1 MNGGNFCGDTVEF
14 VGARG
19 SPIGRKPR
27 LHSLS
32 ALFPG
37 ATGLNRADSPVIVDH
52 SIGGVE
58 WLRQLAATLA
68 WSFMF
73 AALVDWMFALEQ
85 EFQRV
90 RLFSMGCGLRVR
102 IMMRWYHGVC
112 SPEDVWLVIGSLLP
126 SPVRHVTVKTFAIRC
141 LRRASNVW
149 AQRQKLLERASASLS
164 QYNIGLRDMLDPI
177 NWNTQV
183 C

>member
-1 MNGGNFCGDTVEF
+1 VNGGNFCGDTVEF

-19 SPIGRKPR
+19 SPIGRKPQ

-58 WLRQLAATLA
+58 WLRELAATLA
-68 WSFMF
+68 RSFMF

-112 SPEDVWLVIGSLLP
+112 SPEDFGLLLGAFSLAPYGMLPKKLSQFAVSGAPPMSGPRGKSSWKGLVLLCHGIT
-126 SPVRHVTVKTFAIRC
+126 SAFAIC
-141 LRRASNVW
+141 WV
-149 AQRQKLLERASASLS
+149 
-164 QYNIGLRDMLDPI
+164 P
-177 NWNTQV
+177 
-183 C
+183 